1 MGGRGSSWDSDK
13 RPKGG
18 EGKEKF
24 SPFGIGDR
32 IPSIGELKKS
42 IGKKGKPYSIDN
54 ALKNVNPNHSYEYS
68 EFSENCQRCVIAY
81 ELRR

>member
-1 MGGRGSSWDSDK
+1 MGGRGSGWDSDK

-32 IPSIGELKKS
+32 IPSIGELKK
-42 IGKKGKPYSIDN
+42 INRKERKT
-54 ALKNVNPNHSYEYS
+54 L
-68 EFSENCQRCVIAY
+68 
-81 ELRR
+81 

>member
-32 IPSIGELKKS
+32 IPSIGELKNQSERKENL
-42 IGKKGKPYSIDN
+42 I
-54 ALKNVNPNHSYEYS
+54 ALIMH
-68 EFSENCQRCVIAY
+68 
-81 ELRR
+81 